1 MPPLYAQD
9 PLGAANAALQSRA
22 LELPMAALLVA
33 CEPWMLVLVALALYS
48 WLEGEVRGVL
58 KAVAPAAISILLAVG
73 VALAARAA
81 GAAPRP
87 LEASGFAPLLR
98 AAFPAPHAAGVA
110 AFATFSLLVYGRR
123 ALTVLA
129 LAALCAMARVRMGS
143 HWAADLAA
151 GGMLGVLAA
160 GVTYVAALRLLPR
173 GHLSALRAR
182 RLPRAPRQRGAA
194 NPGGEAA
201 ERDAEPGA
209 GSS

>member
-22 LELPMAALLVA
+22 LDLPMAALLVA

-58 KAVAPAAISILLAVG
+58 KSVAPATIAILLAVG

-110 AFATFSLLVYGRR
+110 AFAVFSLLAYGRR
-123 ALTVLA
+123 ALSVLA
-129 LAALCAMARVRMGS
+129 LAALCAAARVRVGP

-151 GGMLGVLAA
+151 GGMLGVLVAGAA
-160 GVTYVAALRLLPR
+160 YLATLRLLPR
-173 GHLSALRAR
+173 GHLAALRAR
-182 RLPRAPRQRGAA
+182 RVRRTAS
-194 NPGGEAA
+194 PGGDAA
-201 ERDAEPGA
+201 ERSAEPGA